1 MDPAGLIIDGHE
13 DIAFNSLFL
22 HRDFLVSARE
32 KRLKPID
39 EKNGSPTVS
48 LPDLVRGNVRIVFAT
63 IWVPPCLPGL
73 NIHPCYSTPTEAYGL
88 GMQQLDYYKH
98 LASQGHVKLILTQ
111 RDLKSVLENQNQIG
125 LLLLMEGA
133 DPILSP
139 ENVHDWYAE
148 GLRILAPSWQA
159 TRYAGGTH
167 MPGPLTDAGRELMR
181 QLEKTRLI
189 LDVSHMTDEGFFE
202 ALKLF
207 SGTVIAS
214 HSNCRA
220 FVPTDRQLSDEMIHE
235 VTSRGGVIGAVFHN
249 PFLVKGWT
257 EAGKIKS
264 QVTLDHV
271 VQHIRHICTIAG
283 DALHVAIGSDLDG
296 GFGVENTPMEIDTVA
311 DLGKLALA
319 LSHNEFSKEDVQA
332 ILARNWLRILESAL
346 PA

>member
-1 MDPAGLIIDGHE
+1 
-13 DIAFNSLFL
+13 
-22 HRDFLVSARE
+22 
-32 KRLKPID
+32 
-39 EKNGSPTVS
+39 
-48 LPDLVRGNVRIVFAT
+48 
-63 IWVPPCLPGL
+63 
-73 NIHPCYSTPTEAYGL
+73 
-88 GMQQLDYYKH
+88 
-98 LASQGHVKLILTQ
+98 
-111 RDLKSVLENQNQIG
+111 
-125 LLLLMEGA
+125 
-133 DPILSP
+133 
-139 ENVHDWYAE
+139 
-148 GLRILAPSWQA
+148 
-159 TRYAGGTH
+159 
-167 MPGPLTDAGRELMR
+167 MR

-235 VTSRGGVIGAVFHN
+235 VTSRGGVIGTVFHN